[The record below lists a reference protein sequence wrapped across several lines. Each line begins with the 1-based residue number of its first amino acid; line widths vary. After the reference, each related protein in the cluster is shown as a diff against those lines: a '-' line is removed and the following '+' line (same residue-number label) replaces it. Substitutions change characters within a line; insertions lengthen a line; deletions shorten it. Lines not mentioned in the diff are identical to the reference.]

1 MSHLAKLKIVAQ
13 QQKRL
18 QSKTEHR
25 LGKLPEKLDDQLV
38 MVQAL
43 ISGEVF
49 SRNRPIWQT
58 NDEGQRVLVDR
69 PKRMRPWYWM
79 SWAGGCYFSIW
90 YDSKVLELKP
100 GMAAVQINRREDL
113 PDVIRA
119 IMDTVRQGELDF

>member
-1 MSHLAKLKIVAQ
+1 MSHLAKQKIVAQ

-18 QSKTEHR
+18 QSKTGHR
-25 LGKLPEKLDDQLV
+25 RGKLLEKLDDQLV

-79 SWAGGCYFSIW
+79 SWAGGGYFSIW
-90 YDSKVLELKP
+90 YGSKVLELKP

-119 IMDTVRQGELDF
+119 IMDPVRQGELDF